1 MSEVKKRVELSDDVL
16 DTVSGGVIL
25 NPSGV
30 VNQANGKKYKWLKYD
45 RAGAFAYVCE
55 LGDVSEGEKIA
66 ALQAAGYIGGE
77 I

>member
-1 MSEVKKRVELSDDVL
+1 MSEIKKRVELSDDVL

-25 NPSGV
+25 NPDSV
-30 VNQANGKKYKWLKYD
+30 VNRETGQKYEWLNYD
-45 RAGAFAYVCE
+45 RAGAFSCVCS
-55 LGDVSEGEKIA
+55 LGDVPEGEKIR